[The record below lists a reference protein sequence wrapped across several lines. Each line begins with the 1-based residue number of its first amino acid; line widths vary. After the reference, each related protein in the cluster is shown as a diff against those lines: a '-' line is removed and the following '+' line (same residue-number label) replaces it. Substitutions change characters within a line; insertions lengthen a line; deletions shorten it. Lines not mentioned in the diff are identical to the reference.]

1 MQTKTLLMIPGPIE
15 FEPDVMQA
23 LSVPTTSHV
32 APEFIE
38 IFGQALERMRELF
51 MCPDGQP
58 FVIAGSGTLAMDLA
72 GANLIEPDDRAL
84 VVNTGYFG
92 DRFGALLARYGAQVT
107 YVRAPVGGCPS
118 LEEVEKAMQ
127 GGPFKLM
134 TVTHVDTS
142 TGVLTDVQ
150 GLAALARRYET
161 LLVVDGVCS
170 VAGEALRMAEWG
182 VDVALTASQKAV
194 GTPPGL
200 ALLVAGPRAIA
211 AFRARKR
218 PVGNFYADWTHWL
231 PIMEAY
237 EARRPAY
244 FGTPAVNL
252 VAALNVSL
260 GIILAEGLEA
270 RWARHARIGEAF
282 QAAIQAL
289 GLGQVPLQTAWAA
302 HTMSAPR
309 YPAGVDGTEF
319 LRRVRQAGVTLAG
332 GLHPQIRAEYFRIGH
347 MGSVGLSELL
357 ATVGAVEAGLAGCG
371 HRFEIGAG
379 VRAAMQAYLS

>member
-1 MQTKTLLMIPGPIE
+1 
-15 FEPDVMQA
+15 
-23 LSVPTTSHV
+23 
-32 APEFIE
+32 
-38 IFGQALERMRELF
+38 
-51 MCPDGQP
+51 
-58 FVIAGSGTLAMDLA
+58 
-72 GANLIEPDDRAL
+72 
-84 VVNTGYFG
+84 
-92 DRFGALLARYGAQVT
+92 
-107 YVRAPVGGCPS
+107 
-118 LEEVEKAMQ
+118 
-127 GGPFKLM
+127 
-134 TVTHVDTS
+134 
-142 TGVLTDVQ
+142 
-150 GLAALARRYET
+150 
-161 LLVVDGVCS
+161 
-170 VAGEALRMAEWG
+170 MAEWG
-182 VDVALTASQKAV
+182 VDVALTASQKAI

-231 PIMEAY
+231 PIIEAY
-237 EARRPAY
+237 EARQAAY

-252 VAALNVSL
+252 VAAPNVSL

-270 RWARHARIGEAF
+270 RWTRHARIGEAF

-289 GLGQVPLQTAWAA
+289 GLGQVPLQAAWAA

-309 YPAGVDGTEF
+309 YPAGVDGVDF

-357 ATVGAVEAGLAGCG
+357 AAVGAVEAGLAGCG
-371 HRFEIGAG
+371 YRFEAGAG